1 MQTVRACCRVLAAC
15 AAAFLSFSLEAAT
28 EHLVYPTPQNLSA
41 KIEIYNSARSLL
53 LSWDDVTISG
63 DAPSEAVY
71 FVACRFRTAGS
82 TEAWSEWDETT
93 YSVQIPRVGQWG
105 GRAEWRYAYDG
116 SKDWEYRVRCYND
129 FDYPD
134 IYLSEW
140 SETVRVSNTVD
151 DFAFAGNVTSDHNL
165 RRTYLNIPFS
175 YTTSR
180 TGASSTPLFFSFT
193 AIEIPDDGRIFEAGT
208 VRRDGTP
215 LAVAKLDVIKSGE
228 ISGTRVGDPT
238 NFALS
243 SGDGRFSWSVDMDL
257 GLDYYHTNVTI
268 VVQGY
273 EPAET
278 EGGTPRKVVDKAIGG
293 VTIDTR
299 TPWFTPT
306 ANGRGIILEWQ
317 KVTDAAKYVIHRA
330 KVLGDET
337 TETIY
342 TTIGETAETTYTD
355 SNFPD
360 RYYTTQRYYYRIQP
374 LEADGT
380 ELFHSAWIP
389 AYCRLDFLNAD
400 SVHFSPRFPWSGQ
413 LDFRIQNFSARD
425 KRYDGLPR
433 FKLTATH
440 AGNPIPVRTVALGDG
455 TTINPSDFTLVEDSP
470 TNTMEWTRLVW
481 DARADLGE
489 TNITSALDFKL
500 EYIDLTTADGKP
512 YVGDTVIE
520 KRGPVEGLD
529 TRLVP
534 EVALDGRTTYV
545 YADTGWWNPAAG
557 YALVNIEGTQR
568 LSTSGTGSRAL
579 TKDILPVWGTN
590 TLTITTDRGESWTGY
605 VKYPD
610 FAFTVSEGNADG
622 VTLAWND
629 IPGVTDYA
637 VRRRPLGS
645 DAAFET
651 VETVTGATT
660 WTDTTADEVG
670 AYEYTV
676 MPLLPDGADAG
687 PAPAVR
693 RGYRTLEKVAF
704 VAARSDEPWTPR
716 VAIDIA
722 YTSGRVAATDGT
734 VTYRLE
740 RTDGGPLTA
749 LTNDVGVAIDPA
761 NVALASG
768 VTNRIWWSAEA
779 DLGAAAVVSDI
790 SLRLVPTLA
799 ADAPEGAVA
808 APAALTCEPFAV
820 DFRPTRN
827 VNVGDTVSVPWLWT
841 RTDAR
846 NEADDA
852 IRIDANTWVGAKTLL
867 DSPVGADA
875 RVGTLSFPVTLEYWT
890 AFTLV
895 KHETNGGTDVATT
908 SFVTYRLP
916 AAAPQG
922 LTATQGE
929 TNAVALAWSAVPQAS
944 GYHIVANYTDCSRE
958 PAVTYTRDWHT
969 SGDVATNT
977 VDEAAP
983 ALGYAHYTVTALYGN
998 GARGPEATALG
1009 WRALDALEL
1018 ENVQTRKPWPS
1029 GRVDIDLV
1037 YTTARVT
1044 LRNRMGVS
1052 TPVPSITIAVQTAE
1066 GDALNVDS
1074 LVREPPVS
1082 AYTEHLDRRIL
1093 TNGQLFSADD
1103 DSGSWRIVWDTAS
1116 WDSPVPKLVATNAVL
1131 TVFLGD
1137 VVADTATFD
1146 LDTRR
1151 ISRIPITA
1159 DMETLPLRWATRWL
1173 EESPAMSLDLRSARK
1188 VRFVEIK
1195 DGVSNELASE
1205 DLHDEEGVFSWTPP
1219 TDVANE
1225 VTVRATYDGME
1236 KNAFTLTFFQAP
1248 AVNATA
1254 QYQADANAFH
1264 VTWDA
1269 VVDPNF
1275 AEVRYALLRRVVN
1288 RDGSTGAW
1296 TTLADALAATT
1307 YDDGSVDPD
1316 DLTVYEYAV
1325 RVRYSDGAGGW
1336 LDAAPSAGAFAWA
1349 KAASLALSEPS
1360 LGAPWTATVGIDV
1373 TYATGQPVGEAADA
1387 VEVFA
1392 KDTVGN
1398 TNLTVTALTLDGVA
1412 VVNGAFTLDRGTATS
1427 TGRLVWNA
1435 GADAPEANLANVV
1448 LGVKTAGT
1456 GLEKQTAPFALDV
1469 RTTRDVAV
1477 GETIDI
1483 PWAWTRTDARDE
1495 ADDTLVLKANLNGDW
1510 DWTNLCEIAVGAGP
1524 RAGVATV
1531 TVTDDLWTSFTLEK
1545 HEMNGDTDE
1554 TTTSFVT
1561 YCLPAEIPQGVTAS
1575 RDVTNAVTVTW
1586 SAVPQ
1591 ATGYKIVAEDCDAGG
1606 NRQTRPLSV
1615 SGGATTNYVDTASP
1629 VPGYTRYTVSAVYP
1643 NDAVGAASAAAIGWR
1658 SLDALT
1664 ATVKTRTPWPSGKVD
1679 IDLSYETAR
1688 HALRAAGED
1697 VPTSL
1702 PLTFAV
1708 RKADGT
1714 ALRVASLMR
1723 EPMVVE
1729 STYTLN
1735 RSGFTNGQTLF
1746 SDAGATRIVWNAG
1759 ADVAGTEAAGAVL
1772 SVALGDRVV
1781 SETTFDLDTRRQTTI
1796 SISADAAA
1804 IPLRWAARWV
1814 DEDSTSLNMMDGHDV
1829 RLVEE
1834 TADGTRVLFDAQS
1847 RDAEGVVEWTPPAD
1861 AWGLITVKA
1870 LYDGAERADY
1880 TITFRRMSDVVF
1892 DALGP
1897 WLDGGAAVVTQNV
1910 EAVYGTL
1917 PTATRAGYRLV
1928 GWFDGITNGAPEAV
1942 AGEAPLARGGHR
1954 LFAKWEVEAS
1964 ASPVVDA
1971 EGNTIFAWEAID
1983 GTTARICGFRDA
1995 NQRIANL
2002 ILPDSI
2008 DGYVVTEIAACAV
2021 ANSASG
2027 LASLTL
2033 PLYCETIGRRAFSGI
2048 KTLTRLTITPVRDAA
2063 DPARAGALSVGEY
2076 AFTSTGLMEVFLPVE
2091 VDLIDDY
2098 AFADCRML
2106 QNVTVLGRPTVGLRP
2121 FRRAGLDAGE
2131 KPTIHLHPDL
2141 ASDPDYLAQITQE
2154 FGNDIA
2160 QDFGNA
2166 VFAVRTDAVV
2176 TGLSLDTLAL
2186 PEPGTVRL
2194 AVGVERAAAWGEVD
2208 VSRLRVV
2215 YQEQLGDAPT
2225 DLVPRAVVREAD
2237 GSLTVE
2243 VAAPEGPSGFFRVK
2257 MSE

>member
-1 MQTVRACCRVLAAC
+1 M
-15 AAAFLSFSLEAAT
+15 
-28 EHLVYPTPQNLSA
+28 N
-41 KIEIYNSARSLL
+41 N
-53 LSWDDVTISG
+53 
-63 DAPSEAVY
+63 
-71 FVACRFRTAGS
+71 
-82 TEAWSEWDETT
+82 
-93 YSVQIPRVGQWG
+93 
-105 GRAEWRYAYDG
+105 
-116 SKDWEYRVRCYND
+116 
-129 FDYPD
+129 
-134 IYLSEW
+134 
-140 SETVRVSNTVD
+140 
-151 DFAFAGNVTSDHNL
+151 
-165 RRTYLNIPFS
+165 
-175 YTTSR
+175 
-180 TGASSTPLFFSFT
+180 
-193 AIEIPDDGRIFEAGT
+193 
-208 VRRDGTP
+208 
-215 LAVAKLDVIKSGE
+215 
-228 ISGTRVGDPT
+228 
-238 NFALS
+238 
-243 SGDGRFSWSVDMDL
+243 
-257 GLDYYHTNVTI
+257 
-268 VVQGY
+268 
-273 EPAET
+273 
-278 EGGTPRKVVDKAIGG
+278 
-293 VTIDTR
+293 
-299 TPWFTPT
+299 
-306 ANGRGIILEWQ
+306 
-317 KVTDAAKYVIHRA
+317 AAKYVIQRT

-337 TETIY
+337 TETTY
-342 TTIGETAETTYTD
+342 TTIGETAETTYED
-355 SNFPD
+355 RSISSD

-425 KRYDGLPR
+425 KRFDGLPR

-440 AGNPIPVRTVALGDG
+440 EGNPIPVRTATLGDG
-455 TTINPSDFTLVEDSP
+455 TMIDPSDFTLVEDSP

-489 TNITSALDFKL
+489 TNITSALDFKIK
-500 EYIDLTTADGKP
+500 YIGLTTADGKP

-520 KRGPVEGLD
+520 KRGPSEGLD

-534 EVALDGRTTYV
+534 EIALDGRTTYA
-545 YADTGWWNPAAG
+545 YLDTGWWNPAAG
-557 YALVNIEGTQR
+557 HVLFYIEGR
-568 LSTSGTGSRAL
+568 NRGSTSSTGSRPL
-579 TKDILPVWGTN
+579 TADILPIWGTN

-605 VKYPD
+605 IKYPD
-610 FAFTVSEGNADG
+610 FSFTVSEGIADG

-651 VETVTGATT
+651 VETVTDATT

-676 MPLLPDGADAG
+676 MPLMPGGADAG
-687 PAPAVR
+687 PAPAAQ
-693 RGYRTLEKVAF
+693 RGYRTLEKVEL

-779 DLGAAAVVSDI
+779 DLGAAVVVSDI
-790 SLRLVPTLA
+790 ALRLVPTLA

-820 DFRPTRN
+820 DFRPTRD

-852 IRIDANTWVGAKTLL
+852 IRVEADTWVGAKTLL
-867 DSPVGADA
+867 DSPVGAEA
-875 RVGTLSFPVTLEYWT
+875 RSGTLSFAVTLEYWT

-895 KHETNGGTDVATT
+895 KHEENGGTDVATT
-908 SFVTYRLP
+908 SFVTYHLP
-916 AAAPQG
+916 TAAPQG

-929 TNAVALAWSAVPQAS
+929 TDAVTLAWSAVPQAS

-958 PAVTYTRDWHT
+958 PAVTSTRDWHT
-969 SGDVATNT
+969 SGDAATNT
-977 VDEAAP
+977 VDAAAP
-983 ALGYAHYTVTALYGN
+983 ALGYAHYTVTAFYGN
-998 GARGPEATALG
+998 GATGPESTALG

-1037 YTTARVT
+1037 YTTARIT

-1052 TPVPSITIAVQTAE
+1052 TPVPSITIAVKTAE
-1066 GDALNVDS
+1066 GEVINVDS

-1082 AYTEHLDRRIL
+1082 EYTEHLDRRIL
-1093 TNGQLFSADD
+1093 TNGQLFSEDD

-1131 TVFLGD
+1131 TVSIND

-1146 LDTRR
+1146 LDTRQ

-1173 EESPAMSLDLRSARK
+1173 EESPAMSLDLRRARN
-1188 VRFVEIK
+1188 VRIVEIK
-1195 DGVSNELASE
+1195 DGVSNNLADE
-1205 DLHDEEGVFSWTPP
+1205 DLRDVEGVYYWTPP

-1254 QYQADANAFH
+1254 QYKADANAFH

-1269 VVDPNF
+1269 VVDYDFN
-1275 AEVRYALLRRVVN
+1275 EVRYALLRRVVN
-1288 RDGSTGAW
+1288 RDGTTGDW
-1296 TTLADALAATT
+1296 TTVADSLTATSF
-1307 YDDGSVDPD
+1307 DDGSVEPD
-1316 DLTVYEYAV
+1316 DLTVYEYSV

-1336 LDAAPSAGAFAWA
+1336 LDAAPSAGASASA
-1349 KAASLALSEPS
+1349 KSANLTLAEPV

-1373 TYATGQPVGEAADA
+1373 EYATGQPVGGAADS

-1392 KDTVGN
+1392 RDADTGADLKVES
-1398 TNLTVTALTLDGVA
+1398 LTLDGVA
-1412 VVNGAFTLDRGTATS
+1412 VVNGSFTFDKGTVTS

-1435 GADAPEANLANVV
+1435 GADVPGTNLAHVV
-1448 LGVKTAGT
+1448 LGVKTRET
-1456 GLEKQTAPFALDV
+1456 GLVKETAPFTLDV
-1469 RTTRDVAV
+1469 RTRIDVTV

-1483 PWAWTRTDARDE
+1483 PWAWTRTDVRNE
-1495 ADDTLVLKANLNGDW
+1495 ADDKLVLKANLNGDW
-1510 DWTNLCEIAVGAGP
+1510 DWTNLCEIAVGTGP
-1524 RAGVATV
+1524 REGVVTV

-1554 TTTSFVT
+1554 TTTGFVT
-1561 YCLPAEIPQGVTAS
+1561 YCLPAEIPQNVSAS
-1575 RDVTNAVTVTW
+1575 RDITNAVTVTW
-1586 SAVPQ
+1586 MAVPQ
-1591 ATGYKIVAEDCDAGG
+1591 AAGYKIVAEDSDASG
-1606 NRQTRPLSV
+1606 NRTTRPLSV

-1643 NDAVGAASAAAIGWR
+1643 NDAVGSASAAAIGWR
-1658 SLDALT
+1658 SIDALT

-1688 HALRAAGED
+1688 HVLRAAGED

-1708 RKADGT
+1708 RKADGA
-1714 ALRVASLMR
+1714 ALTVATLTC
-1723 EPMVVE
+1723 EPTVVE

-1746 SDAGATRIVWNAG
+1746 GDSGTTRIVWNAG
-1759 ADVAGTEAAGAVL
+1759 TDVDGTEAAGAVL
-1772 SVALGDRVV
+1772 TVSLGDRVV
-1781 SETTFDLDTRRQTTI
+1781 AETTFDLDATKTKVVPLAT
-1796 SISADAAA
+1796 DASGART
-1804 IPLRWAARWV
+1804 LRWAARWV
-1814 DEDSTSLNMMDGHDV
+1814 NEGATSLNMMDGHDV
-1829 RLVEE
+1829 RIVEE
-1834 TADGTRVLFDAQS
+1834 TADGTRDLFNAQK
-1847 RDAEGVVEWTPPAD
+1847 RDEEGVVEWTPPAD
-1861 AWGLITVKA
+1861 AYGLITVKA
-1870 LYDGAERADY
+1870 LYDGAENDDYKLTFVRAPEVSLTASRNTGDGIIVLSWAAAPGASHY
-1880 TITFRRMSDVVF
+1880 KVLRRMVNRDGTAGDWTTLSDLVTATTYNDTVDADDTTVYEYAVLVCYANVADPDAPFASAPSTVAPGWSSTAQLTLDGLTVSDPWDATVAVGVGFKYVTGQSFGTSDLAEVIVRDQDGNTNLTVQTLEMDDVAVENTAFTLDKGVVTSTGRLVWNAGVDAPRVYLTNVVLRVKTASGLEETVGPFTLDTCGTHAVF

-1897 WLDGGAAVVTQNV
+1897 WLSGGATVITQNV
-1910 EAVYGTL
+1910 AEAYGEV

-1928 GWFDGITNGAPEAV
+1928 GWFDGISSSAQHVV
-1942 AGEAPLARGGHR
+1942 AGMEPLTRDDHR
-1954 LFAKWEVEAS
+1954 LYAKWEVDAS

-1971 EGNTIFAWEAID
+1971 DGNSIFDWEVV
-1983 GTTARICGFRDA
+1983 GETVRIRGFRDP
-1995 NQRIANL
+1995 NQQ
-2002 ILPDSI
+2002 ILNMIIPDTI
-2008 DGYVVTEIAACAV
+2008 EGYVVTEIAEGAF
-2021 ANSASG
+2021 ANSKC
-2027 LASLTL
+2027 LVESLTL
-2033 PLYCETIGRRAFSGI
+2033 PVYCETVGRRAFSGI
-2048 KTLTRLTITPVRDAA
+2048 KTLERLTITPVRDAA
-2063 DPARAGALSVGEY
+2063 DPARAGALTIGKY
-2076 AFTSTGLMEVFLPVE
+2076 AFTSTGLTEVFLPVE
-2091 VDLIDDY
+2091 VGLIDDY

-2106 QNVTVLGRPTVGLRP
+2106 QNVTILGQPTVGERP

-2131 KPTIHLHPDL
+2131 RPTIHLHPDL
-2141 ASDPDYLAQITQE
+2141 ASDPDYLERITQE
-2154 FGNDIA
+2154 FGNDVRIT
-2160 QDFGNA
+2160 QNFGSNG
-2166 VFAVRTDAVV
+2166 FDVRTDAVV
-2176 TGLSLDTLAL
+2176 TGLSLDTFAL
-2186 PEPGTVRL
+2186 PTPGTVRL
-2194 AVGVERAAAWGEVD
+2194 AVGVERASSWGEVD
-2208 VSRLRVV
+2208 VSRLRVI